1 MMHKIKIIFS
11 WLLIGVLFLGAL
23 EPGSDAFAAKKNK
36 YIRMNVKS
44 VTLSKNGMYKLR
56 LYNTKKSQTIV
67 FSSDNESVATVASTT
82 AQPKLAVVTA
92 VNPGNTYV
100 RATISNS
107 RGRVVRTLKVK
118 VKVTPYAVS
127 VKFGQKKI
135 YLNEN
140 KNIKLNTIIKPN
152 ISQEI
157 PLYESSDTDVAT
169 INSRGVVTAVAV
181 GEAVITA
188 TLLSSGQS
196 ASCTVVVKP
205 EPVETAPPAATST
218 TSAAKNTRS
227 AAASSSSTLN

>member
-56 LYNTKKSQTIV
+56 LYNTKKRQTIV
-67 FSSDNESVATVASTT
+67 FSSDNESIATVTSTT
-82 AQPKLAVVTA
+82 QPKLAVVTA

-127 VKFGQKKI
+127 VKLGKKKI
-135 YLNEN
+135 YLNET
-140 KNIKLNTIIKPN
+140 KNTKLNTIIKPN

-157 PLYESSDTDVAT
+157 PLYESSDTDVAMV
-169 INSRGVVTAVAV
+169 NSRGIVTAVAA

-205 EPVETAPPAATST
+205 EPVETVPPEATST
-218 TSAAKNTRS
+218 TSAAKNIRS
-227 AAASSSSTLN
+227 N

>member
-56 LYNTKKSQTIV
+56 LYNTKKRQTIV
-67 FSSDNESVATVASTT
+67 FSSDNESIATVTSTT
-82 AQPKLAVVTA
+82 QPKLAVVTA

-127 VKFGQKKI
+127 VKFGKKKI
-135 YLNEN
+135 YLNET
-140 KNIKLNTIIKPN
+140 KNTKLNTIIKPN

-169 INSRGVVTAVAV
+169 VNSRGIVTAVAA

-188 TLLSSGQS
+188 TLLSSRQS

-205 EPVETAPPAATST
+205 EPVETVPPEATST
-218 TSAAKNTRS
+218 TSAAKNIRS
-227 AAASSSSTLN
+227 N

>member
-56 LYNTKKSQTIV
+56 LYNTKKRQTIV
-67 FSSDNESVATVASTT
+67 FSSDNESIATVTSTT
-82 AQPKLAVVTA
+82 QPKLAVVTA

-127 VKFGQKKI
+127 VKFGKKKI
-135 YLNEN
+135 YLNET
-140 KNIKLNTIIKPN
+140 KNTKLNTIIKPN

-169 INSRGVVTAVAV
+169 VNSRGIVTAVAA

-205 EPVETAPPAATST
+205 EPVETVPPEATST
-218 TSAAKNTRS
+218 TSAAKNIR
-227 AAASSSSTLN
+227 LN

>member
-56 LYNTKKSQTIV
+56 LYNTKKRQTIV
-67 FSSDNESVATVASTT
+67 FSSDNESIATVTSTT
-82 AQPKLAVVTA
+82 QPKLAVVTA

-127 VKFGQKKI
+127 VKFGKKKI
-135 YLNEN
+135 YLNET
-140 KNIKLNTIIKPN
+140 KNTKLNTIIKPN

-169 INSRGVVTAVAV
+169 VNSRGIVTAVAA
-181 GEAVITA
+181 GKAVITA

-205 EPVETAPPAATST
+205 EPVETVPPEATST
-218 TSAAKNTRS
+218 TSAAKNIRS
-227 AAASSSSTLN
+227 N

>member
-1 MMHKIKIIFS
+1 MHKIKIIFT
-11 WLLIGVLFLGAL
+11 WLLIGILFLGAL

-56 LYNTKKSQTIV
+56 LYNTKKRQTIV
-67 FSSDNESVATVASTT
+67 FSSDNESIATVTSTT
-82 AQPKLAVVTA
+82 QPKLAVVTA

-127 VKFGQKKI
+127 VKFGKKKI
-135 YLNEN
+135 YLNET
-140 KNIKLNTIIKPN
+140 KNTKLNTIIKPN

-169 INSRGVVTAVAV
+169 VNSRGIVTAVAA

-205 EPVETAPPAATST
+205 EPVETAPPDATST
-218 TSAAKNTRS
+218 TSAVKNIRS
-227 AAASSSSTLN
+227 N

>member
-56 LYNTKKSQTIV
+56 LYNTKKRQTIV
-67 FSSDNESVATVASTT
+67 FSSDNESIATVTSTT
-82 AQPKLAVVTA
+82 QPKLAVVTS

-127 VKFGQKKI
+127 VKFGKKKI
-135 YLNEN
+135 YLNET
-140 KNIKLNTIIKPN
+140 KNTKLNTIIKPN

-169 INSRGVVTAVAV
+169 VNSRGIVTAVAA

-205 EPVETAPPAATST
+205 EPVETVPPEATST
-218 TSAAKNTRS
+218 TSAAKNIRS
-227 AAASSSSTLN
+227 N

>member
-1 MMHKIKIIFS
+1 MMHKIKIIFT
-11 WLLIGVLFLGAL
+11 WLLIGILFLGAL

-56 LYNTKKSQTIV
+56 LYNTKKRQTIV
-67 FSSDNESVATVASTT
+67 FSSDNESIATVTSTS
-82 AQPKLAVVTA
+82 QPKLAVVTA

-127 VKFGQKKI
+127 VKLGKKKI
-135 YLNEN
+135 YLNET
-140 KNIKLNTIIKPN
+140 KNTKLNTIIKPN

-169 INSRGVVTAVAV
+169 VNSRGIVTAVAA

-205 EPVETAPPAATST
+205 EPVETAPPDATST
-218 TSAAKNTRS
+218 TSAVKNIRS
-227 AAASSSSTLN
+227 N

>member
-56 LYNTKKSQTIV
+56 LYNTTKRQTIV
-67 FSSDNESVATVASTT
+67 FSSDNESIATVTSTT
-82 AQPKLAVVTA
+82 QPKLAVVTA

-127 VKFGQKKI
+127 VKFGKKKI
-135 YLNEN
+135 YLNET
-140 KNIKLNTIIKPN
+140 KNTKLNTIIKPN

-169 INSRGVVTAVAV
+169 VNSRGIVTAVAA

-205 EPVETAPPAATST
+205 EPVETVPPEATST
-218 TSAAKNTRS
+218 TSAAKNIRS
-227 AAASSSSTLN
+227 N

>member
-56 LYNTKKSQTIV
+56 LYNTKKRQTIV
-67 FSSDNESVATVASTT
+67 FSSDNESIATVTSTT
-82 AQPKLAVVTA
+82 QPKLAVVTA

-127 VKFGQKKI
+127 VKFGKKKI
-135 YLNEN
+135 YLNET
-140 KNIKLNTIIKPN
+140 KNTKLNTIIKPN

-169 INSRGVVTAVAV
+169 VNSRGIVTAVAA

-196 ASCTVVVKP
+196 ASCTGVVKP
-205 EPVETAPPAATST
+205 EPVETVPPEATST
-218 TSAAKNTRS
+218 TSAAKNIRS
-227 AAASSSSTLN
+227 N

>member
-56 LYNTKKSQTIV
+56 LYNTKKRQTIV
-67 FSSDNESVATVASTT
+67 FSSDNESIATVTSTT
-82 AQPKLAVVTA
+82 QPKLAVVTA

-127 VKFGQKKI
+127 VKFGKKKI
-135 YLNEN
+135 YLNET
-140 KNIKLNTIIKPN
+140 KNTKLNTIIKPN

-169 INSRGVVTAVAV
+169 VNSRGIVTAVAA

-205 EPVETAPPAATST
+205 EPVETVPPEATST
-218 TSAAKNTRS
+218 TSAAKNILS
-227 AAASSSSTLN
+227 N

>member
-1 MMHKIKIIFS
+1 MMHKIKIIFT
-11 WLLIGVLFLGAL
+11 WLLIGVFFLGAL
-23 EPGSDAFAAKKNK
+23 EPGSEAFAAKKNK

-56 LYNTKKSQTIV
+56 LYNTKKRQTIV
-67 FSSDNESVATVASTT
+67 FSSDNESIATVTSTT
-82 AQPKLAVVTA
+82 QPKLAVVTA

-118 VKVTPYAVS
+118 IKVTPYAVS
-127 VKFGQKKI
+127 VKLGKKKI
-135 YLNEN
+135 YLNET
-140 KNIKLNTIIKPN
+140 KNTKLNTIIKPN

-169 INSRGVVTAVAV
+169 VNSRGIVTAVAA

-205 EPVETAPPAATST
+205 EPVETAPPDATST
-218 TSAAKNTRS
+218 TSAVKNIRS
-227 AAASSSSTLN
+227 N

>member
-44 VTLSKNGMYKLR
+44 FTLSKNGMYKLR
-56 LYNTKKSQTIV
+56 LYNTKKRQTIV
-67 FSSDNESVATVASTT
+67 FSSDNESIATVTSTT
-82 AQPKLAVVTA
+82 QPKLAVVTA

-127 VKFGQKKI
+127 VKFGKKKI
-135 YLNEN
+135 YLNET
-140 KNIKLNTIIKPN
+140 KNTKLNTIIKPN

-169 INSRGVVTAVAV
+169 VNSRGIVTAVAA

-205 EPVETAPPAATST
+205 EPVETVPPEATST
-218 TSAAKNTRS
+218 TSAAKNIRS
-227 AAASSSSTLN
+227 N

>member
-56 LYNTKKSQTIV
+56 LYNTKKRQTIV
-67 FSSDNESVATVASTT
+67 FSSDNESIATVTSTT
-82 AQPKLAVVTA
+82 QPKLAVVTA

-127 VKFGQKKI
+127 VKFGKKKI
-135 YLNEN
+135 YLNET
-140 KNIKLNTIIKPN
+140 KNTKLNTIIKPN

-169 INSRGVVTAVAV
+169 VNSRGIVTAVAA

-188 TLLSSGQS
+188 SLLSSGQS

-205 EPVETAPPAATST
+205 EPVETVPPEATST
-218 TSAAKNTRS
+218 TSAAKNIRS
-227 AAASSSSTLN
+227 N

>member
-56 LYNTKKSQTIV
+56 LYNTKKRQTIV
-67 FSSDNESVATVASTT
+67 FSSDNESIATVTSTT
-82 AQPKLAVVTA
+82 QPKLAVVTA

-127 VKFGQKKI
+127 VKFGKKKI
-135 YLNEN
+135 YLNET
-140 KNIKLNTIIKPN
+140 KNTKLNTIIKPN

-157 PLYESSDTDVAT
+157 PLYESSDIDVAT
-169 INSRGVVTAVAV
+169 VNSRGIVTAVAA

-205 EPVETAPPAATST
+205 EPVETVPPEATST
-218 TSAAKNTRS
+218 TSAAKNIRS
-227 AAASSSSTLN
+227 N

>member
-1 MMHKIKIIFS
+1 MMHKIKIIFT
-11 WLLIGVLFLGAL
+11 WLLIGVFFLGAL
-23 EPGSDAFAAKKNK
+23 EPGSEAFAAKKNK

-56 LYNTKKSQTIV
+56 LYNTKKRQTIV
-67 FSSDNESVATVASTT
+67 FSSDNESIATVTSTT
-82 AQPKLAVVTA
+82 QPKLAVVTA

-118 VKVTPYAVS
+118 IKVTPYAVS
-127 VKFGQKKI
+127 VKLGKKKI
-135 YLNEN
+135 YLNET
-140 KNIKLNTIIKPN
+140 KNTKLNTIIKPN

-169 INSRGVVTAVAV
+169 VNSRGIVTAVAA

-205 EPVETAPPAATST
+205 EPVETVPPEATST
-218 TSAAKNTRS
+218 TSAAKNIRS
-227 AAASSSSTLN
+227 N

>member
-56 LYNTKKSQTIV
+56 LYNTKKRQTIV
-67 FSSDNESVATVASTT
+67 FSSDNESIATVTSTT
-82 AQPKLAVVTA
+82 QPKLAVVTA

-127 VKFGQKKI
+127 VKFGKKKI
-135 YLNEN
+135 YLNET
-140 KNIKLNTIIKPN
+140 KNTKLNTIIKPN

-157 PLYESSDTDVAT
+157 PLYESSDTDVAMV
-169 INSRGVVTAVAV
+169 NFRGIVTAVAA

-205 EPVETAPPAATST
+205 EPVETVPPEATST
-218 TSAAKNTRS
+218 TSAAKNIRS
-227 AAASSSSTLN
+227 N

>member
-56 LYNTKKSQTIV
+56 LYNTKKRQTIV
-67 FSSDNESVATVASTT
+67 FSSDNESIATVTSTT
-82 AQPKLAVVTA
+82 QPKLAVVTA

-127 VKFGQKKI
+127 VKFGKKKI
-135 YLNEN
+135 YLNET
-140 KNIKLNTIIKPN
+140 KNTKLNTIIKPN

-157 PLYESSDTDVAT
+157 PLYESSGTDVAT
-169 INSRGVVTAVAV
+169 VNSRGIVTAVAA

-205 EPVETAPPAATST
+205 EPVETVPPEATST
-218 TSAAKNTRS
+218 TSAAKNIRS
-227 AAASSSSTLN
+227 N

>member
-1 MMHKIKIIFS
+1 MHKIKIIFS

-56 LYNTKKSQTIV
+56 LYNTKKRQTIV
-67 FSSDNESVATVASTT
+67 FSSDNESIATVTSTT
-82 AQPKLAVVTA
+82 QPKLAVVTA
-92 VNPGNTYV
+92 VNPGNTYD

-127 VKFGQKKI
+127 VKLGKKKI
-135 YLNEN
+135 YLNET
-140 KNIKLNTIIKPN
+140 KNTKLNTIIKPN

-169 INSRGVVTAVAV
+169 VNSRGIVTAVAA

-205 EPVETAPPAATST
+205 EPVETAPPDATST
-218 TSAAKNTRS
+218 TSAAKNIRS
-227 AAASSSSTLN
+227 N

>member
-1 MMHKIKIIFS
+1 MMHKIKIIFT

-23 EPGSDAFAAKKNK
+23 EPGRDAFAAKKNK

-44 VTLSKNGMYKLR
+44 ITLSKNGMYKLR
-56 LYNTKKSQTIV
+56 LYNTKKRQTIV
-67 FSSDNESVATVASTT
+67 FSSSNEMVATVSSNTT
-82 AQPKLAVVTA
+82 QPKLAVVTA
-92 VNPGNTYV
+92 VNPGNTYI

-107 RGRVVRTLKVK
+107 RGRIVRTLKVK

-135 YLNEN
+135 YLTET
-140 KNIKLNTIIKPN
+140 KNTKLNTIIKPN

-169 INSRGVVTAVAV
+169 VNSRGIVTAVAA

-205 EPVETAPPAATST
+205 EPVETVPPEATST
-218 TSAAKNTRS
+218 TSAAKNIRS
-227 AAASSSSTLN
+227 N

>member
-56 LYNTKKSQTIV
+56 LYNTKKRQTIV
-67 FSSDNESVATVASTT
+67 FSSDNESIATVTSTT
-82 AQPKLAVVTA
+82 QPKLAVVTA

-127 VKFGQKKI
+127 VKFGKKKI
-135 YLNEN
+135 YLNET
-140 KNIKLNTIIKPN
+140 KNTKLNTIIKPN

-169 INSRGVVTAVAV
+169 VNSRGIVTAVAA

-196 ASCTVVVKP
+196 ASCPVVVKP
-205 EPVETAPPAATST
+205 EPVETVPPEATST
-218 TSAAKNTRS
+218 TSAAKNIRS
-227 AAASSSSTLN
+227 N

>member
-56 LYNTKKSQTIV
+56 LYNTKKRQTIV
-67 FSSDNESVATVASTT
+67 FSSDNESIATVTSTT
-82 AQPKLAVVTA
+82 QPKLAVVTA

-127 VKFGQKKI
+127 VKFGKKKI
-135 YLNEN
+135 YLNET
-140 KNIKLNTIIKPN
+140 KNTKPNTIIKPN

-169 INSRGVVTAVAV
+169 VNSRGIVTAVAA

-205 EPVETAPPAATST
+205 EPVETVPPEATST
-218 TSAAKNTRS
+218 TSAAKNIRS
-227 AAASSSSTLN
+227 N

>member
-56 LYNTKKSQTIV
+56 LYNTKKRQTIV
-67 FSSDNESVATVASTT
+67 FSSDNESIATVTSTT
-82 AQPKLAVVTA
+82 QPKLAVVTA

-127 VKFGQKKI
+127 VKFGKKKI
-135 YLNEN
+135 YLNET
-140 KNIKLNTIIKPN
+140 KNTKLNTIIKPN

-169 INSRGVVTAVAV
+169 VNFRGIVTAVAA

-205 EPVETAPPAATST
+205 ELVETVPPEATST
-218 TSAAKNTRS
+218 TSAAKNIRS
-227 AAASSSSTLN
+227 N

>member
-1 MMHKIKIIFS
+1 MMHKIKIIFT
-11 WLLIGVLFLGAL
+11 WLLIGVFFLGAL
-23 EPGSDAFAAKKNK
+23 EPGSEAFAAKKNK

-56 LYNTKKSQTIV
+56 LYNTKKRQTIV
-67 FSSDNESVATVASTT
+67 FSSDNESIATVTSTT
-82 AQPKLAVVTA
+82 QPKLAVVTA

-107 RGRVVRTLKVK
+107 RGRVVRTLKV
-118 VKVTPYAVS
+118 TPYAVS
-127 VKFGQKKI
+127 VKLGKKKI
-135 YLNEN
+135 YLNET
-140 KNIKLNTIIKPN
+140 KNTKLNTIIKPN

-169 INSRGVVTAVAV
+169 VNSRGIVTAVAA

-196 ASCTVVVKP
+196 ASCTVIVKP
-205 EPVETAPPAATST
+205 EPVETAPPDATST
-218 TSAAKNTRS
+218 TSAVKNIRS
-227 AAASSSSTLN
+227 N

>member
-56 LYNTKKSQTIV
+56 LYNTKKRQTIV
-67 FSSDNESVATVASTT
+67 FSSDNESIATVTSTT
-82 AQPKLAVVTA
+82 QPKLAVVTA

-127 VKFGQKKI
+127 VKFGKKKI
-135 YLNEN
+135 YLNET
-140 KNIKLNTIIKPN
+140 KNTKLNTIIKPN
-152 ISQEI
+152 ISPEI

-169 INSRGVVTAVAV
+169 VNSRGIVTAVAA

-205 EPVETAPPAATST
+205 EPVETVPPEATST
-218 TSAAKNTRS
+218 TSAAKNIRS
-227 AAASSSSTLN
+227 N

>member
-1 MMHKIKIIFS
+1 MHKIKIIFT
-11 WLLIGVLFLGAL
+11 WLLIGILFLGAL

-44 VTLSKNGMYKLR
+44 VTLSKNGMYKLC
-56 LYNTKKSQTIV
+56 LYNTKKRQTIV
-67 FSSDNESVATVASTT
+67 FSSDNESIATVTSTT
-82 AQPKLAVVTA
+82 QPKLAVVTA

-127 VKFGQKKI
+127 VKLGKKKI
-135 YLNEN
+135 YLNET
-140 KNIKLNTIIKPN
+140 KNTKLNTIIKPN

-169 INSRGVVTAVAV
+169 VNSRGIVTAVAA

-196 ASCTVVVKP
+196 ASCTVIVKP
-205 EPVETAPPAATST
+205 EPVETAPPDATST
-218 TSAAKNTRS
+218 TSAAKNIRS
-227 AAASSSSTLN
+227 N

>member
-1 MMHKIKIIFS
+1 MMHKNKIIFS

-56 LYNTKKSQTIV
+56 LYNTKKRQTIV
-67 FSSDNESVATVASTT
+67 FSSDNESIATVTSTT
-82 AQPKLAVVTA
+82 QPKLAVVTA

-127 VKFGQKKI
+127 VKFGKKKI
-135 YLNEN
+135 YLNETRN
-140 KNIKLNTIIKPN
+140 TKLNTIIKPN

-169 INSRGVVTAVAV
+169 VNSRGIVTAVAA

-205 EPVETAPPAATST
+205 EPVETVPPEATST
-218 TSAAKNTRS
+218 TSAAKNIRS
-227 AAASSSSTLN
+227 N

>member
-56 LYNTKKSQTIV
+56 LYNTKKLQTIV
-67 FSSDNESVATVASTT
+67 FSSDNESIATVTSTT
-82 AQPKLAVVTA
+82 QPKLAVVTA

-127 VKFGQKKI
+127 VKFGKKKI
-135 YLNEN
+135 YLNET
-140 KNIKLNTIIKPN
+140 KNTKLNTIIKPN

-169 INSRGVVTAVAV
+169 VNSRGIVTAVAA

-205 EPVETAPPAATST
+205 EPVETVPPEATST
-218 TSAAKNTRS
+218 TSAAKNIRS
-227 AAASSSSTLN
+227 N

>member
-11 WLLIGVLFLGAL
+11 WLLISVLFLGAL

-56 LYNTKKSQTIV
+56 LYNTKKRQTIV
-67 FSSDNESVATVASTT
+67 FSSDNESIATVTSTT
-82 AQPKLAVVTA
+82 QPKLAVVTA

-127 VKFGQKKI
+127 VKFGKKKI
-135 YLNEN
+135 YLNET
-140 KNIKLNTIIKPN
+140 KNTKLNTIIKPN

-169 INSRGVVTAVAV
+169 VNSRGIVTAVAA

-205 EPVETAPPAATST
+205 EPVETVPPEATST
-218 TSAAKNTRS
+218 TSAAKNIRS
-227 AAASSSSTLN
+227 N

>member
-56 LYNTKKSQTIV
+56 LYNTKKRQTIV
-67 FSSDNESVATVASTT
+67 FSSDNESIATVTSTT
-82 AQPKLAVVTA
+82 QPKLAVVTA

-127 VKFGQKKI
+127 VKFGKKKI
-135 YLNEN
+135 YLNET
-140 KNIKLNTIIKPN
+140 KNTKLNTIIKPN

-169 INSRGVVTAVAV
+169 VNSRGIVTAVAA

-205 EPVETAPPAATST
+205 EPVETAPPDATST
-218 TSAAKNTRS
+218 TSAAKNIRS
-227 AAASSSSTLN
+227 N

>member
-1 MMHKIKIIFS
+1 MHKIKIIFS

-56 LYNTKKSQTIV
+56 LYNTKKRQTIV
-67 FSSDNESVATVASTT
+67 FSSDNESIATVTSTT
-82 AQPKLAVVTA
+82 QPKLAVVTA

-127 VKFGQKKI
+127 VKLGKKKI
-135 YLNEN
+135 YLNET
-140 KNIKLNTIIKPN
+140 KNTKLNTIIKPN

-169 INSRGVVTAVAV
+169 VNSRGIVTAVAA

-205 EPVETAPPAATST
+205 EPVETVPPEATST
-218 TSAAKNTRS
+218 TSAAKNIRS
-227 AAASSSSTLN
+227 N

>member
-56 LYNTKKSQTIV
+56 LYNTKKRQTIV
-67 FSSDNESVATVASTT
+67 FSSDNESIATVTSTT
-82 AQPKLAVVTA
+82 QPKLAVVTA

-107 RGRVVRTLKVK
+107 RGRVVHTLKVK

-127 VKFGQKKI
+127 VKFGKKKI
-135 YLNEN
+135 YLNET
-140 KNIKLNTIIKPN
+140 KNTKLNTIIKPN

-169 INSRGVVTAVAV
+169 VNSRGIVTAVAA

-205 EPVETAPPAATST
+205 ELVETVPPEATST
-218 TSAAKNTRS
+218 TSAAKNIRS
-227 AAASSSSTLN
+227 N

>member
-56 LYNTKKSQTIV
+56 LYNTKKRQTIV
-67 FSSDNESVATVASTT
+67 FSSDNESIATVTSTT
-82 AQPKLAVVTA
+82 QPKLAVVTA

-127 VKFGQKKI
+127 VKFGKKKI
-135 YLNEN
+135 YLNET
-140 KNIKLNTIIKPN
+140 KNTKLNTIIKPN

-157 PLYESSDTDVAT
+157 PLYKSSDTDVAT
-169 INSRGVVTAVAV
+169 VNSRGIVTAVAA

-205 EPVETAPPAATST
+205 EPVETVPPEATST
-218 TSAAKNTRS
+218 TSAAKNIRS
-227 AAASSSSTLN
+227 N

>member
-56 LYNTKKSQTIV
+56 LYNTKKRQTIV
-67 FSSDNESVATVASTT
+67 FSSDNESIATVTSTT
-82 AQPKLAVVTA
+82 QPKLAVVTA

-127 VKFGQKKI
+127 VKFGKKKI
-135 YLNEN
+135 YLNET
-140 KNIKLNTIIKPN
+140 KNTKLNTIIKPN

-157 PLYESSDTDVAT
+157 LLYESSDTDVAT
-169 INSRGVVTAVAV
+169 VNSRGIVTAVAA

-188 TLLSSGQS
+188 TLLSSGLS

-205 EPVETAPPAATST
+205 ELVETVPPEATST
-218 TSAAKNTRS
+218 TSAAKNIRS
-227 AAASSSSTLN
+227 N

>member
-11 WLLIGVLFLGAL
+11 WLLIGILFLGAL

-44 VTLSKNGMYKLR
+44 ITLSKNGMYKLR
-56 LYNTKKSQTIV
+56 LYNTKKRQTIV
-67 FSSDNESVATVASTT
+67 FSSDNEAVATVVSTT
-82 AQPKLAVVTA
+82 QPKLAVVTA

-127 VKFGQKKI
+127 VKFGKEKI
-135 YLNEN
+135 YLNET
-140 KNIKLNTIIKPN
+140 KNTKLNTIIKPN

-169 INSRGVVTAVAV
+169 VNSRGIVTAVAA

-205 EPVETAPPAATST
+205 KPVETAPPDATST
-218 TSAAKNTRS
+218 TSAAKNIRS
-227 AAASSSSTLN
+227 N

>member
-56 LYNTKKSQTIV
+56 LYNTKKRQTIV
-67 FSSDNESVATVASTT
+67 FSSDNESIATVTSTT
-82 AQPKLAVVTA
+82 QPKLAVVTA

-107 RGRVVRTLKVK
+107 RGRVVCTLKVK

-127 VKFGQKKI
+127 VKFGKKKI
-135 YLNEN
+135 YLNET
-140 KNIKLNTIIKPN
+140 KNTKLNTIIKPN

-169 INSRGVVTAVAV
+169 VNSRGIVTAVAA

-205 EPVETAPPAATST
+205 EPVETVPPEATST
-218 TSAAKNTRS
+218 TSAAKNIRS
-227 AAASSSSTLN
+227 N

>member
-1 MMHKIKIIFS
+1 MIHKIKIIFS
-11 WLLIGVLFLGAL
+11 WLLIGILFVGAL
-23 EPGSDAFAAKKNK
+23 EPGNDAYAAKKSK

-56 LYNTKKSQTIV
+56 LYNTKKRQTIV
-67 FSSDNESVATVASTT
+67 FSSDNESIATVTSTT
-82 AQPKLAVVTA
+82 QPKLAVVTA

-127 VKFGQKKI
+127 VKFGKKKI
-135 YLNEN
+135 YLNET
-140 KNIKLNTIIKPN
+140 KNTKLNTIIKPN

-169 INSRGVVTAVAV
+169 VNSRGIVTAVAA

-205 EPVETAPPAATST
+205 EPVETVPPEATST
-218 TSAAKNTRS
+218 TSAAKNIRS
-227 AAASSSSTLN
+227 N

>member
-56 LYNTKKSQTIV
+56 LYNTKKRQTIV
-67 FSSDNESVATVASTT
+67 FSSDNESIATVTSTT
-82 AQPKLAVVTA
+82 QPKLAVVTA

-118 VKVTPYAVS
+118 VKVTPYAIS
-127 VKFGQKKI
+127 VKFGKKKI
-135 YLNEN
+135 YLNET
-140 KNIKLNTIIKPN
+140 KNTKLNTIIKPI

-169 INSRGVVTAVAV
+169 VNSRGIVTAVAA

-205 EPVETAPPAATST
+205 EPVETVPPEATST
-218 TSAAKNTRS
+218 TSAAKNIRS
-227 AAASSSSTLN
+227 N

>member
-1 MMHKIKIIFS
+1 MMHKIKIIFT
-11 WLLIGVLFLGAL
+11 WLLIGVFFLGAL

-56 LYNTKKSQTIV
+56 LYNTKKRQTIV
-67 FSSDNESVATVASTT
+67 FSSDNESIATVTSTT
-82 AQPKLAVVTA
+82 QPKLAVVTA

-127 VKFGQKKI
+127 VKLGKKKI
-135 YLNEN
+135 YLNET
-140 KNIKLNTIIKPN
+140 KNTKLNTIIKPN

-169 INSRGVVTAVAV
+169 VNSRGIVTAVAA

-205 EPVETAPPAATST
+205 EPVETAPPDATST
-218 TSAAKNTRS
+218 TSAAKNIRS
-227 AAASSSSTLN
+227 N

>member
-56 LYNTKKSQTIV
+56 LYNTKKRQTIV
-67 FSSDNESVATVASTT
+67 FSSDNESIATVTSTT
-82 AQPKLAVVTA
+82 QPKLAVVTA

-127 VKFGQKKI
+127 VKFGKKKI
-135 YLNEN
+135 YLNETN
-140 KNIKLNTIIKPN
+140 NTKLNTIIKPN

-169 INSRGVVTAVAV
+169 VNSRGIVTAVAA

-205 EPVETAPPAATST
+205 EPVETVPPEATST
-218 TSAAKNTRS
+218 TSAAKNIRS
-227 AAASSSSTLN
+227 N